1 MTASNPTSLRGPWDE
16 GFALDVHTTD
26 SQYLGDD
33 AYGHPQYQTTRSEI
47 GELLYRLKY
56 RGEEAVI
63 APLCEV
69 ACAFVKGRTWPVD
82 MIVGVPPSRPGR
94 RIQPVP
100 LLADAMGK
108 ALGVEV
114 CKDCIKK
121 VENTAELKSVYE
133 YQKRVEML
141 ANAYAV
147 EADKTRGRNVLLIDD
162 LYRSGATIEAVSKS
176 LREAGQVGAL
186 FAVAFTRT
194 RKRR

>member
-1 MTASNPTSLRGPWDE
+1 MAASKPTSLQGPWDE

-69 ACAFVKGRTWPVD
+69 ACAFVKSRGWPVD

-121 VENTAELKSVYE
+121 VKSTAELKTVYE
-133 YQKRVEML
+133 YQKRLELL
-141 ANAYAV
+141 ADAYAV
-147 EADKTRGRNVLLIDD
+147 AADKTKGRSVLLIDD

-176 LREAGQVGAL
+176 LKDAGQVGRLLAL
-186 FAVAFTRT
+186 TFTRT
-194 RKRR
+194 RVRR